1 MFKILA
7 TTLLAGSLV
16 SHARADAGSDSH
28 QTLMTVARWGVCL
41 LDTMGEVQAKSM
53 VYATVA
59 KVDLAF
65 QRKYGQKATDLAQTA
80 YGEDFAKVYYNLA
93 KIDHDRN
100 VGNREATCRNLNQ
113 KVVSLVQ

>member
-1 MFKILA
+1 MFKILTVA
-7 TTLLAGSLV
+7 AIAASLV
-16 SHARADAGSDSH
+16 GHARADAGSDSH

-41 LDTMGEVQAKSM
+41 VDTMGEIQAKSM

-59 KVDLAF
+59 KLDVAF

-80 YGEDFAKVYYNLA
+80 YGEDFARVYYNLA

-113 KVVSLVQ
+113 KVVGLVQ